1 MNNLLMDRTA
11 VSRVDSFF
19 IEKFHWIVRE
29 QSISDYG
36 IDMQLEIIDNGN
48 VTGALIALQ
57 IKGGNSHCRIDKDNN
72 FIYRGELKH
81 LEYWRYHSLP
91 VMLIWYNPDD
101 ENLYWQRISI
111 KSSNI
116 NILKKGWTLKIPRT
130 NILSADIKDKIINEC
145 FDLNHYEIIQEEDVS
160 ISQAQRYT
168 LKVVIDEEKK
178 FIIKKIIKNLHN
190 SYINSHKKINTLTIF
205 YYKNISQV
213 DNGFTFCETQWNNQ
227 QYDYRLDTIEHN
239 DIIDDI
245 NIKWDDESDFFND
258 SLIDNNK
265 YIPKSEY
272 IEMCDKS
279 MFFVENLVKKI
290 DIEKIEEVKEVL
302 QSFKIKIE
310 NEVNSVL
317 DENFKVPT
325 DITLLKRIKISA
337 VNLLHNI
344 QLIACDKNRTIEN
357 KQNLLKFYIKNI
369 QKDIN
374 EYKQYKE
381 ILKR

>member
-48 VTGALIALQ
+48 VTGVLIALQ
-57 IKGGNSHCRIDKDNN
+57 IKGGSSHCRKDKANN

-213 DNGFTFCETQWNNQ
+213 DNGFAFCETQWNNQ
-227 QYDYRLDTIEHN
+227 KYDYKLNTIKPN
-239 DIIDDI
+239 DKIDDI
-245 NIKWDDESDFFND
+245 NIKWDNESNFLND

-272 IEMCDKS
+272 IEICDKS
-279 MFFVENLVKKI
+279 MLFLENLIKKI
-290 DIEKIEEVKEVL
+290 DIQKIEEAKKVL
-302 QSFKIKIE
+302 QLFKIQIE
-310 NEVNSVL
+310 NEIHIVL
-317 DENFKVPT
+317 NEDFKLST
-325 DITLLKRIKISA
+325 DISLLKKIKISA
-337 VNLLHNI
+337 INWLQNI
-344 QLIACDKNRTIEN
+344 ELIVCDKNRSIDN
-357 KQNLLKFYIKNI
+357 KQNLLKFYIEKI
-369 QKDIN
+369 QKDID